1 MDKFEKE
8 LKKIQ
13 KRDWQIWV
21 LMLTVFLVFTSFI
34 VLVIFYSDLEQL
46 YEEQIDA
53 RMFNFLLLGFVALS
67 LLFIGY
73 VVVKETA
80 IKKLERDLMVQKV
93 SAQILEQRLAELEAV
108 FEVTTLVNSEMVL
121 SGLLD
126 TISSKALRALG
137 GDQSSLFLY
146 DPEMGKLKCVS
157 AWGPQS
163 ELAKN
168 AEMELGKS
176 VAGWVMQHGKPL
188 HLGEDL
194 NESQFPDFIRKKRKI
209 ASSLCVPLMV
219 KNKAKGVLNISLFD
233 TRKKF
238 SPTDLKL
245 VSIFAENAAIS
256 IEKAELYEKLKKQTE
271 TLRNAIEELK
281 ATQDRLIQSEKLR
294 ALGNLA
300 SGMSHDFNNILT
312 AILGR
317 TELLLRHVGELDVT
331 EEIRQSLLKSLRVT
345 AQLASDGTETVD
357 RIQRFARSLKAHSE
371 KDFREFDVNAMVLDA
386 LKDTKPRWKDEAQR
400 KGFRVEVQTE
410 LGELPRPRGNAAEIR
425 EVLKNMIDNS
435 VDAMPDGGKIK
446 ISTGMRE
453 SAVEIKISDNGL
465 GMIDEIKSRA
475 FEPFFTTKKERG
487 DGLGLSVAYGIIS
500 RHNGQINVEST
511 AGEGTTFTILLP
523 VTDQPESPA
532 GGLVALDNAGD
543 AAAPQEEEVDVES
556 PTT

>member
-1 MDKFEKE
+1 MDTFEKE
-8 LKKIQ
+8 LKSLQ
-13 KRDWQIWV
+13 KRDWHIWI
-21 LMLTVFLVFTSFI
+21 LALTIFLVLVTFI
-34 VLVIFYSDLEQL
+34 VLVVFYSDLEQL
-46 YEEQIDA
+46 YEEQLDA
-53 RMFNFLLLGFVALS
+53 HMFNFLLLGFVALS

-93 SAQILEQRLAELEAV
+93 SAKVLEQRLSELEAV
-108 FEVTTLVNSEMVL
+108 FEVSTLVNSEMVL
-121 SGLLD
+121 SGVLD

-146 DPEMGKLKCVS
+146 DPQIGKLKCVS

-163 ELAKN
+163 DLVKN
-168 AEMELGKS
+168 VEMETGKS

-194 NESQFPDFIRKKRKI
+194 NESQFPDFIKKKKKI

-219 KNKAKGVLNISLFD
+219 KNKAKGVLNINQFD
-233 TRKKF
+233 VKKKF

-271 TLRNAIEELK
+271 TLRNTIQELK
-281 ATQDRLIQSEKLR
+281 NTQDRLIQSEKLR

-331 EEIRQSLLKSLRVT
+331 EQIRQDLLKSLRVT

-371 KDFREFDVNAMVLDA
+371 MDFKEFDVNVLVLEA
-386 LKDTKPRWKDEAQR
+386 LEETRPRWRDETQR
-400 KGFRVEVQTE
+400 RGINVEIQTE
-410 LGELPRPRGNAAEIR
+410 LGEVSHPRGNAAEIK
-425 EVLKNMIDNS
+425 EVLENVIDNA
-435 VDAMPDGGKIK
+435 VDALPDGGRIK
-446 ISTGMRE
+446 ITTAMKDE
-453 SAVEIKISDNGL
+453 AAEIRIADNGL
-465 GMIDEIKSRA
+465 GMIEEIKSRA
-475 FEPFFTTKKERG
+475 FEPFFTTKKEQG
-487 DGLGLSVAYGIIS
+487 NGLGLSVAYGIIS
-500 RHNGQINVEST
+500 RHNGQISVESIP
-511 AGEGTTFTILLP
+511 GEGTTFNILLP
-523 VTDQPESPA
+523 IRTQEQATENGLAILDKTIEDAASDEGIKVESPA
-532 GGLVALDNAGD
+532 
-543 AAAPQEEEVDVES
+543 P
-556 PTT
+556 

>member
-1 MDKFEKE
+1 MDTFEKE

-21 LMLTVFLVFTSFI
+21 LMLTVFLVLTSFI
-34 VLVIFYSDLEQL
+34 VLVVFYSDLEQL
-46 YEEQIDA
+46 YEEQMDT

-73 VVVKETA
+73 VVIKETA

-93 SAQILEQRLAELEAV
+93 SAQVLEQRLAELEAV

-146 DPEMGKLKCVS
+146 DQQIGKLKCVS
-157 AWGPQS
+157 AWGPNS
-163 ELAKN
+163 NLAKN

-194 NESQFPDFIRKKRKI
+194 DESQFPNFIRKKKRI

-233 TRKKF
+233 TKKKF
-238 SPTDLKL
+238 SQTDLKL

-271 TLRNAIEELK
+271 TLRHTIEELK
-281 ATQDRLIQSEKLR
+281 NTQDRLIQSEKLR

-300 SGMSHDFNNILT
+300 SGMSHDFNNILA

-317 TELLLRHVGELDVT
+317 TELVLRQVEELNVP
-331 EEIRQSLLKSLRVT
+331 EPEKQNLRKSLRVT

-357 RIQRFARSLKAHSE
+357 RIQKFARSLKTTSE
-371 KDFREFDVNAMVLDA
+371 KDFKEFDVNATVLEA
-386 LKDTKPRWKDEAQR
+386 LEATRPRWKEEPQG
-400 KGFRVEVQTE
+400 KGYRIEIQTE
-410 LGELPRPRGNAAEIR
+410 LGELPHLSGNAAEIR
-425 EVLKNMIDNS
+425 EVLANTIDNAI
-435 VDAMPDGGKIK
+435 DALPDGGKIK
-446 ISTGMRE
+446 ITTGMRGNN
-453 SAVEIKISDNGL
+453 VEIKMSDNGL
-465 GMIDEIKSRA
+465 GMIDEIKSRV
-475 FEPFFTTKKERG
+475 FEPFFTTKKDKG
-487 DGLGLSVAYGIIS
+487 NGLGLSVAYGVIS
-500 RHNGQINVEST
+500 RHNGQINVESQP
-511 AGEGTTFTILLP
+511 GEGTTFTILLP
-523 VTDQPESPA
+523 VSGQPKSKAEGSVAWEDVPGAAKPKEQA
-532 GGLVALDNAGD
+532 G
-543 AAAPQEEEVDVES
+543 VET
-556 PTT
+556 PTA

>member
-21 LMLTVFLVFTSFI
+21 LMLTVFLVLTSFI
-34 VLVIFYSDLEQL
+34 VLVVFYSDLEQL

-73 VVVKETA
+73 VVIKETA
-80 IKKLERDLMVQKV
+80 IKKLERDLMVQRV
-93 SAQILEQRLAELEAV
+93 SAQVLEQRLSELEAV
-108 FEVTTLVNSEMVL
+108 FEVSTLVNSEMVL
-121 SGLLD
+121 SGVLD

-146 DPEMGKLKCVS
+146 DPEIGKLKCVS

-168 AEMELGKS
+168 AEMEPGKS

-194 NESQFPDFIRKKRKI
+194 DESQFPNFIRKKNKI
-209 ASSLCVPLMV
+209 ASSMCVPLMV
-219 KNKAKGVLNISLFD
+219 KNKAKGVLNISLLD
-233 TRKKF
+233 SKRKF
-238 SPTDLKL
+238 GPTDLKL

-256 IEKAELYEKLKKQTE
+256 IEKAELYERLKKQTE
-271 TLRNAIEELK
+271 TLSNTIEELRN
-281 ATQDRLIQSEKLR
+281 TQDRLIQSEKLR

-300 SGMSHDFNNILT
+300 SGMSHDFNNILA

-317 TELLLRHVGELDVT
+317 TELLLRHVGEMDVS
-331 EEIRQSLLKSLRVT
+331 EEIKHNLRKSLRVT

-371 KDFREFDVNAMVLDA
+371 KDFKRFYVNDTVKDA
-386 LKDTKPRWKDEAQR
+386 LENTKSKWQDEAER
-400 KGFRVEVQTE
+400 KGFRIDVQTE
-410 LGELPRPRGNAAEIR
+410 LGELSQPSGSAAEIR
-425 EVLKNMIDNS
+425 EVLINMIENA
-435 VDAMPDGGKIK
+435 VEAMPDGGKIK
-446 ISTGMRE
+446 ITTGMRQD
-453 SAVEIKISDNGL
+453 AVEIKISDNGL
-465 GMIDEIKSRA
+465 GMIEEIRGRA
-475 FEPFFTTKKERG
+475 FEPFFTTKKDKG
-487 DGLGLSVAYGIIS
+487 NGLGLSVAYGIIS
-500 RHNGQINVEST
+500 RHNGQINVESQP
-511 AGEGTTFTILLP
+511 GEGTTFTILLP
-523 VTDQPESPA
+523 VSGET
-532 GGLVALDNAGD
+532 GT
-543 AAAPQEEEVDVES
+543 VES
-556 PTT
+556 AEEQGQEVHAM

>member
-1 MDKFEKE
+1 MDTFEKE
-8 LKKIQ
+8 LKSLQ
-13 KRDWQIWV
+13 KRDWHIWI
-21 LMLTVFLVFTSFI
+21 LALTIFLVLVTFI
-34 VLVIFYSDLEQL
+34 VLVVFYSDLEQL
-46 YEEQIDA
+46 YEEQLDA
-53 RMFNFLLLGFVALS
+53 HMFNFLLLGFVALS

-93 SAQILEQRLAELEAV
+93 SAKVLEQRLTELEAV
-108 FEVTTLVNSEMVL
+108 FEVSTLVNSEMVL
-121 SGLLD
+121 SGVLD

-146 DPEMGKLKCVS
+146 DPQIGKLKCVS

-163 ELAKN
+163 DLVKN
-168 AEMELGKS
+168 AEMETGKS

-194 NESQFPDFIRKKRKI
+194 NESQFPDFVKKKKRI

-219 KNKAKGVLNISLFD
+219 KNKAKGVLNISQFD
-233 TRKKF
+233 VKKKF

-271 TLRNAIEELK
+271 TLRNTIQELK
-281 ATQDRLIQSEKLR
+281 NTQDRLIQSEKLR

-331 EEIRQSLLKSLRVT
+331 EQIRQDLLKSLRVT

-357 RIQRFARSLKAHSE
+357 RIQRFARSLKTNSE
-371 KDFREFDVNAMVLDA
+371 MDFREFDVNVLVLEA
-386 LKDTKPRWKDEAQR
+386 LEETRPRWRDETQR
-400 KGFRVEVQTE
+400 RGINVEIQTE
-410 LGELPRPRGNAAEIR
+410 LGEVYHPRGNAAEIK
-425 EVLKNMIDNS
+425 EVLENVIDNA
-435 VDAMPDGGKIK
+435 VDALPDGGRIK
-446 ISTGMRE
+446 ITTGMKDKM
-453 SAVEIKISDNGL
+453 VEIKISDNGL
-465 GMIDEIKSRA
+465 GMIEEIKSRA
-475 FEPFFTTKKERG
+475 FEPFFTTKKEQG
-487 DGLGLSVAYGIIS
+487 NGLGLSVAYGIIS
-500 RHNGQINVEST
+500 RHNGQISVESMP
-511 AGEGTTFTILLP
+511 GDGTTFNILLP
-523 VTDQPESPA
+523 IRTQEQATENGLAILDKTIEDAASEKEVKVESPA
-532 GGLVALDNAGD
+532 
-543 AAAPQEEEVDVES
+543 S
-556 PTT
+556 